1 VKPALTLPRSVLVRS
16 KSHSQTLRVGQ
27 RPGFYMD
34 PDATTPEFRNGS
46 CAIFENR
53 LPINIVDSV
62 KSKETTYS
70 GMYAGDLK

>member
-1 VKPALTLPRSVLVRS
+1 
-16 KSHSQTLRVGQ
+16 
-27 RPGFYMD
+27 MD